1 MPLLDGLQVV
11 SSKIHGY
18 GVIATRPYKVGEI
31 LCYGDGVVYS
41 ADAEF
46 DDTYALVLPSDESGT
61 GEPLF
66 MDLVCQTR
74 WFNHSCEPNT
84 EVMLKWDPDAKVMT
98 AWWIALRDIPVGDEI
113 TYDYAFVADVA
124 EPCRC
129 GAATCRG
136 LIVDDDPENLARLP
150 DHLREHLRLP
160 VISAAWQGAAT
171 S

>member
-1 MPLLDGLQVV
+1 
-11 SSKIHGY
+11 
-18 GVIATRPYKVGEI
+18 
-31 LCYGDGVVYS
+31 
-41 ADAEF
+41 
-46 DDTYALVLPSDESGT
+46 
-61 GEPLF
+61 
-66 MDLVCQTR
+66 
-74 WFNHSCEPNT
+74 
-84 EVMLKWDPDAKVMT
+84 MLKWDPDAKVMT

-160 VISAAWQGAAT
+160 VIAAAWQGAAT

>member
-84 EVMLKWDPDAKVMT
+84 EVMLKWDPDTKVM
-98 AWWIALRDIPVGDEI
+98 

-150 DHLREHLRLP
+150 DHLREHLRVSVL
-160 VISAAWQGAAT
+160 AASWQGAA
-171 S
+171 SS